1 MKIIEVEHEGTLAV
15 IWKDCYQHQDKQT
28 IAAAHPGQMV
38 VLLSAAEFQRFK
50 KAML

>member
-28 IAAAHPGQMV
+28 LGITHPGQMV
-38 VLLSAAEFQRFK
+38 VLMTAAEFQRFK
-50 KAML
+50 KVL